1 MKNRQRSGNF
11 FLNLLTATLIILS
24 ITFTAV
30 TVIIYQSPFVIINPF
45 PPIEPTIELPFDI
58 VAAALTKTLQNLPI
72 ETTSIPPSQ
81 TTTTTPLPTSLPTAA
96 PTQTTIPLL
105 TASSTPDPSQ
115 VRFSAV
121 PVAENVDQFAL
132 TITPKPYADYLYEFV
147 MLKEAR
153 FYESP
158 LNDFV
163 SNPLLNCKW
172 IGVGGQVF
180 DFYGRPLPGAG
191 VKLGGT
197 YPDTTQ
203 FIEQYTTTAEEHM
216 LGEGGYDFPLGNK
229 PFISSNAFWV
239 QVIDE
244 NGEALSAKAR
254 FSTTIHCN
262 LNLIRIDFIQVK

>member
-1 MKNRQRSGNF
+1 MKMRKASGNF
-11 FLNLLTATLIILS
+11 LLNLLTAILILLS
-24 ITFTAV
+24 ITFLGFAF
-30 TVIIYQSPFVIINPF
+30 IIYQSPLVIFNPF

-58 VAAALTKTLQNLPI
+58 VAAALTKTLQSLPT
-72 ETTSIPPSQ
+72 ETTTAPPTQ
-81 TTTTTPLPTSLPTAA
+81 TATITPLPTSLPTAT
-96 PTQTTIPLL
+96 PTQTPIPLAIA
-105 TASSTPDPSQ
+105 TSTPDSSK
-115 VRFSAV
+115 VRFNDV
-121 PVAENVDQFAL
+121 QVTGNVDRLSYTVTPTSFAS
-132 TITPKPYADYLYEFV
+132 YLYEFV

-180 DFYGRPLPGAG
+180 DFYGRPLPGAR

-197 YPDTTQ
+197 YPDTNES
-203 FIEQYTTTAEEHM
+203 IERYSVTAEEHM
-216 LGEGGYDFPLGNK
+216 LGEGGYDFPLSDK
-229 PFISSNAFWV
+229 PFTANNAFWV

-244 NGEALSAKAR
+244 NGEAISAKAR
-254 FSTTIHCN
+254 FSTTVHCN

>member
-1 MKNRQRSGNF
+1 MKNQQNSGDLLF
-11 FLNLLTATLIILS
+11 NLFTAILILLS
-24 ITFTAV
+24 IMFTAV
-30 TVIIYQSPFVIINPF
+30 AVIIYQSPFVILNPF

-58 VAAALTKTLQNLPI
+58 VAAALTKTLQNLPT
-72 ETTSIPPSQ
+72 ETTPNPPTQ
-81 TTTTTPLPTSLPTAA
+81 TTTNTPMPTSLPTAA
-96 PTQTTIPLL
+96 PTQTTITLL
-105 TASSTPDPSQ
+105 AASRTPDPSQ
-115 VRFSAV
+115 IRFSV
-121 PVAENVDQFAL
+121 VSVTGNVDRFAY
-132 TITPKPYADYLYEFV
+132 TVTPKPHADYLYEFV

-158 LNDFV
+158 MNDFV

-180 DFYGRPLPGAG
+180 DFYGRPLSGAR

-197 YPDTTQ
+197 YPDTNQ
-203 FIEQYTTTAEEHM
+203 FIERYVTTAEQHM
-216 LGEGGYDFPLGNK
+216 LGEGGYDFPLSDT
-229 PFISSNAFWV
+229 PFTSTNAFWV
-239 QVIDE
+239 QVIDD